1 MCNFQPTIIALSE
14 VTCNVQ
20 LEVRYSCFGFVHDD
34 GEDWSSIPSL
44 QGDVCWHWYW
54 NTGYRAVYWFI
65 FPHLYYN
72 DEVLLARIE
81 QFLRSLRDTFELG
94 RDTWISLLLSILS
107 LGWSNLSPHSWS
119 SLAIGVSLET
129 PTTSETL
136 VICQILKN
144 EFLKLVVFVLFYLPH
159 LVRAQSP
166 SSSSRMVPL

>member
-54 NTGYRAVYWFI
+54 NTGYRAVYWLI
-65 FPHLYYN
+65 FAHLYYN

-94 RDTWISLLLSILS
+94 RDTWISLLLSLIS
-107 LGWSNLSPHSWS
+107 LKYPISHPTPGAASPSESPRRPQPPQPHWS
-119 SLAIGVSLET
+119 SGREN
-129 PTTSETL
+129 
-136 VICQILKN
+136 IC
-144 EFLKLVVFVLFYLPH
+144 Y
-159 LVRAQSP
+159 
-166 SSSSRMVPL
+166 